1 MFRCLGRAVA
11 RGYGVLLVLALAG
24 CAVQTPSIVQQP
36 VSVRPQPV
44 PLAVPANGSIFQQAS
59 FRPLFEDRMP
69 VGVGDILTVQI
80 EESNR
85 SSLSEESK
93 GNRDASIK
101 GGIDASI
108 NIPFFSNYLEDKLGG
123 TSLNGSGS
131 ASRNG
136 KGSNTNASSFN
147 SSISVTVIEVLAN
160 GNLAVS
166 GEKQMKINEELEV
179 VRLSGVIN
187 PRDIKKGNVVS
198 STRMADARVE
208 QVNQGSNRLF
218 NQTGWLSRFFL
229 TILPF

>member
-1 MFRCLGRAVA
+1 MNQYRVRRLAMA
-11 RGYGVLLVLALAG
+11 LALCALSA
-24 CAVQTPSIVQQP
+24 CAVQAPSIVQQP
-36 VSVRPQPV
+36 VSVRPQSV
-44 PLAVPANGSIFQQAS
+44 PMSVSANGSIFQQAS

-80 EESNR
+80 EENTR

-93 GNRDASIK
+93 GSRDASIK

-108 NIPFFSNYLEDKLGG
+108 NIPFFSDYLENKLGG
-123 TSLNGSGS
+123 TSLNGSGA

-136 KGSNTNASSFN
+136 KGSNTNVSSFN
-147 SSISVTVIEVLAN
+147 SSISVTVTDVLAN

-198 STRMADARVE
+198 STRMADARIE